1 MWHTLSEKEEIRK
14 LSAGNLVS
22 WPYLIVDV
30 AFALVFFAHRGKVL
44 QQELGRFR
52 LFGAPYGTA

>member
-1 MWHTLSEKEEIRK
+1 VWHTISGKEEISK

-22 WPYLIVDV
+22 WAYLVVDV

-52 LFGAPYGTA
+52 LFGARCGTA